1 MIRLQL
7 TECCVIWELMILLL
21 AGPEASLTLFYGE
34 YANEEHFSE
43 LVALYPLKRTP
54 RTCYKVLSKYVNK

>member
-1 MIRLQL
+1 
-7 TECCVIWELMILLL
+7 MILLL